1 MGIALLQ
8 RSVLNILLMI
18 QQGWKVTVSVLEEQ
32 QKPTTVWQGWKTTD
46 EIYCLAL
53 DRHCLKDPEV

>member
-18 QQGWKVTVSVLEEQ
+18 QQGWKVTVSALEEQ
-32 QKPTTVWQGWKTTD
+32 QKPTD
-46 EIYCLAL
+46 SLARL
-53 DRHCLKDPEV
+53 YNY